1 MSGIIMNPMYE
12 LLKQRRWEKRQK
24 KYEQMRAEAKGT
36 GREEEVEKEIRKKEI
51 WDSLSGNHIVF

>member
-24 KYEQMRAEAKGT
+24 KYEQMRAEAKGKRRSKKKS
-36 GREEEVEKEIRKKEI
+36 GKKRFGIVYREII
-51 WDSLSGNHIVF
+51 